1 MSSSSCSHP
10 PTHPSVHLPL
20 TLEGVCPS
28 CSNCEVPINDVFSTP
43 GPSQSREPTQQA
55 FPRNQGTYLVLLS
68 HPDSLH
74 PHLCPKS
81 LYPGLVNTLPVYP
94 DGRLLRSLSLSQVPS
109 LFGSSLSVPPGWL
122 LILMLYFP
130 AHDIPR
136 IPCNFHVLPC
146 TQLCPFS
153 WISPNIPPL
162 VATGP
167 GSRQPQF
174 LQPSGGSQ

>member
-1 MSSSSCSHP
+1 MMSSP
-10 PTHPSVHLPL
+10 PQVPLNQGNPPSRHSLK
-20 TLEGVCPS
+20 
-28 CSNCEVPINDVFSTP
+28 N
-43 GPSQSREPTQQA
+43 REPTW
-55 FPRNQGTYLVLLS
+55 FFSLTLTPCTPICVPNLFTLDLS
-68 HPDSLH
+68 THF
-74 PHLCPKS
+74 
-81 LYPGLVNTLPVYP
+81 PVYP